1 MVSTRT
7 TVTTERI
14 FPALIAGALF
24 LTAASSAFAAVSPA
38 EADELGKTLTP
49 MGGEMA
55 ANAAGTIP
63 AWDGGY
69 TKSPTGFKS
78 GDHHADPFNGDK
90 IQFTITRANLA
101 QYKAMLGAGQLAM
114 FGKYANFKMNV
125 YQTRRSA
132 AFPQRTYDMTK
143 KNATSAK
150 IVGAGAG
157 VENFVEGTPFPI
169 PKNAYEI
176 IWNHKLKYKGTSVIR
191 WENTVTPSASGDFT
205 PVRIQ
210 EKLFNLYCNPG
221 MTSSNINNVLAYFLQ
236 TVESPPRLAGNVLLV
251 HETMNQALQP
261 RQAWLYNPGQR
272 RVRKA
277 PQVGYDNPGTGADGL
292 RSNDMTDMFNG
303 SLDRYEFKTVGKK
316 EMYVNYNSYKAHVSG
331 VKFADFVRPG
341 FLNPDL
347 MRYELHR
354 IWVVEATL
362 RPGARH
368 QMARR
373 TFYLD
378 EDSWQIMA
386 LDHYDSAGQL
396 WRYSEAAGISYYDQP
411 LFWST
416 TEAHHDLKSGR
427 YLASGLDNLEQR
439 SYIFGTKMVLGDF
452 SPQAL
457 RTSGTR

>member
-1 MVSTRT
+1 MPMLILS
-7 TVTTERI
+7 
-14 FPALIAGALF
+14 ALIAGTFVLSARN
-24 LTAASSAFAAVSPA
+24 ASAAVSAA
-38 EADELGKTLTP
+38 EADQLGKTLTP

-55 ANAAGTIP
+55 GNAAGTIP
-63 AWDGGY
+63 VWDGGY
-69 TKSPTGFKS
+69 SKVPPGFKS
-78 GDHHADPFNGDK
+78 GDHHPDPFGSDK
-90 IQFTITRANLA
+90 IQFTITRANLTT
-101 QYKAMLGAGQLAM
+101 YKAMLGAGQLAM

-125 YQTRRSA
+125 YQTRRTA
-132 AFPQRTYDMTK
+132 AFPAHIYEMTK
-143 KNATSAK
+143 KNALTATM
-150 IVGAGAG
+150 VGAGAG
-157 VENFVEGTPFPI
+157 IENIAEGTPFPI
-169 PKNAYEI
+169 PKSAYEI
-176 IWNHKLKYKGTSVIR
+176 IWNHKLKYKTSSLTR

-210 EKLFNLYCNPG
+210 EKLYGLYYQKG
-221 MTSSNINNVLAYFLQ
+221 MTSKTINNVLSYFLQ
-236 TVESPPRLAGNVLLV
+236 TVEAPTRLAGNVLLV
-251 HETMNQALQP
+251 HETMNQLLQP

-303 SLDRYEFKTVGKK
+303 AMDRYEFKTIGKK
-316 EMYVNYNSYKAHVSG
+316 EMYVNYNSYKAHAAG
-331 VKFADFVRPG
+331 VKYEDFVRPG

-362 RPGARH
+362 RPGKRH

-386 LDHYDSAGQL
+386 VDHYDAAGAL

-416 TEAHHDLKSGR
+416 TEAQHDLKSGR
-427 YLASGLDNLEQR
+427 YVASGLDNLDQC
-439 SYIFGTKMVLGDF
+439 YVFGAPMTATEF

>member
-1 MVSTRT
+1 MRNPL
-7 TVTTERI
+7 I
-14 FPALIAGALF
+14 LPALIALLCATGDAGA
-24 LTAASSAFAAVSPA
+24 AASAA
-38 EADELGKTLTP
+38 EADQLGKTLTP
-49 MGGEMA
+49 LGGEKA
-55 ANAAGTIP
+55 GNAAGTIP
-63 AWDGGY
+63 AWSGGY
-69 TKSPTGFKS
+69 ATVPAGFKP
-78 GDHHADPFNGDK
+78 GDHHPDPFISDK

-101 QYKAMLGAGQLAM
+101 QYKANLGVGQLAM
-114 FGKYANFKMNV
+114 FAKYADYKMNV

-132 AFPQRTYDMTK
+132 AFSQHIYDMTK
-143 KNATSAK
+143 RNATTATM
-150 IVGAGAG
+150 VGDGAG
-157 VENFVEGTPFPI
+157 VKNAAEGTPFPI
-169 PKNAYEI
+169 PKSAYEMV
-176 IWNHKLKYKGTSVIR
+176 WNHKLKYKSPGFVR
-191 WENTVTPSASGDFT
+191 WENTVTPSATGDFT

-210 EKLFNLYCNPG
+210 EKLLGLYYKKGN
-221 MTSSNINNVLAYFLQ
+221 TTDNINNVLAYFLQ

-251 HETMNQALQP
+251 HETVNQLVQP

-277 PQVGYDNPGTGADGL
+277 PQVAYDNPGTGSDGL

-303 SLDRYEFKTVGKK
+303 ALDRYEFKTVGKK
-316 EMYVNYNSYKAHVSG
+316 EMYVNYNSYKAHAAG
-331 VKFADFVRPG
+331 VKYTDFVRPG
-341 FLNPDL
+341 FLNPEL

-354 IWVVEATL
+354 IWVIEATL

-368 QMARR
+368 QMSRR
-373 TFYLD
+373 TMYLD

-386 LDHYDSAGQL
+386 VDHYAGGGEL

-427 YLASGLDNLEQR
+427 YVASGLDNLDQC
-439 SYIFGTKMVLGDF
+439 YLFGSALTPADF